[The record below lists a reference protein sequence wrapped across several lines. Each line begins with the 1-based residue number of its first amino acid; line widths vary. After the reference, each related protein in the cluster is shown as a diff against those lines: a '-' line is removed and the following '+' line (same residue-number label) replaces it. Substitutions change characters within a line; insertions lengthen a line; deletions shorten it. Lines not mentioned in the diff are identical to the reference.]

1 MIYWWTPVK
10 ASPVFVRVP
19 STQNVTEGSTATFN
33 CTGYSQSYY
42 WLINGRLPGHSSND
56 NRGLKIN
63 DRAIDGGSHLNEHL
77 LQLPALQI
85 NNGLSIQCFLYTLGI
100 ISSDVAYLNIQ
111 GVLTT
116 VTNVSLSRVNSST
129 ISISY
134 VAPPTLVG
142 IPISNYSIFIN
153 ITNEIY
159 WSEDENFQI
168 TLYNAC
174 FNYTLEICAWNAVGQ
189 GAPYYQSVL
198 IHEVPVASKIPNN
211 STITFTNSGNPIV
224 AITTQ
229 ITNISCLGK
238 NPHNMTIIIVPLAGP
253 MNQLSSCTLEP
264 HGGGSSCDEVSLIPS
279 DNTWSITINVSD
291 HIQPFHHYK
300 AHVIYG
306 NEAGNTENDSYI
318 IPFNTFHTQSVIVEN
333 TLYLCVTCFF
343 ASGSNTP
350 GCHGVFTTP
359 LGDVAMTINVPRS
372 SVGPNTD
379 SGRSCS
385 NDALPLPSGNY
396 TLSVYDKDS
405 NGNIIYTSSAV
416 VISNIIIHERD
427 IEIAVTTT
435 TTAITT
441 TTNISSSSDSIIT
454 SSHLATLTTGSVPAV
469 STEANELLIL
479 NELSLSL
486 IILSIFGGILI
497 LTVVVVVILISCLVR
512 VKKKNR
518 RLKLAQTFA
527 HQRQRHAETLL
538 MAFNLNTT
546 TSGGQHVGS
555 NDTPMMVVSV
565 TSPLPSNEPLYDNA
579 NEIQSVMTNRQA
591 PLHLKDCPA
600 YSTRHDFLH

>member
-1 MIYWWTPVK
+1 
-10 ASPVFVRVP
+10 
-19 STQNVTEGSTATFN
+19 
-33 CTGYSQSYY
+33 
-42 WLINGRLPGHSSND
+42 
-56 NRGLKIN
+56 
-63 DRAIDGGSHLNEHL
+63 
-77 LQLPALQI
+77 
-85 NNGLSIQCFLYTLGI
+85 
-100 ISSDVAYLNIQ
+100 
-111 GVLTT
+111 
-116 VTNVSLSRVNSST
+116 
-129 ISISY
+129 
-134 VAPPTLVG
+134 
-142 IPISNYSIFIN
+142 
-153 ITNEIY
+153 
-159 WSEDENFQI
+159 
-168 TLYNAC
+168 
-174 FNYTLEICAWNAVGQ
+174 
-189 GAPYYQSVL
+189 
-198 IHEVPVASKIPNN
+198 
-211 STITFTNSGNPIV
+211 
-224 AITTQ
+224 
-229 ITNISCLGK
+229 
-238 NPHNMTIIIVPLAGP
+238 MTIIIVPLAGP

-435 TTAITT
+435 TTTIITT
-441 TTNISSSSDSIIT
+441 TTTSISSSSDSIIT

-518 RLKLAQTFA
+518 RLKLG
-527 HQRQRHAETLL
+527 EL
-538 MAFNLNTT
+538 
-546 TSGGQHVGS
+546 
-555 NDTPMMVVSV
+555 
-565 TSPLPSNEPLYDNA
+565 
-579 NEIQSVMTNRQA
+579 
-591 PLHLKDCPA
+591 
-600 YSTRHDFLH
+600 